1 MNLSS
6 VLVEAPTK
14 AEADAR
20 SNEEKL
26 WSDFDFFYESGEP
39 ITIKSPSGNTITFGN
54 NFRAGAWNLIINFKI
69 VLTSDDAEKIINT
82 ALEYY

>member
-20 SNEEKL
+20 SNEDKL
-26 WSDFDFFYESGEP
+26 WAEFDFFYETGEP
-39 ITIKSPSGNTITFGN
+39 QSIDAPSGKRITFGN
-54 NFRAGAWNLIINFKI
+54 NHKKQAWNLIVDFEI
-69 VLTSDDAEKIINT
+69 VLTSDNAEEIINT
-82 ALEYY
+82 ALGHY